1 MSKAAFAPRVA
12 TKLPGPKAQRFIELS
27 EQYEPNCMSEQVP
40 LVWRRAEGVVI
51 EDVDGNEFLDFCS
64 GVLVANIGHCHPYYV
79 QETQAQCAELF
90 NCYDFITPY
99 RAQLAE
105 KLVSMTPPHLDK
117 TFILTTGAE
126 TIESAVKLARRS
138 SEGFE
143 ILSFYGAFH
152 GRTYGAMSVGGMGG
166 VKHGFGPLLEGCLKA
181 PFCYC
186 YRCAFDKTYPE
197 CELFCLD
204 HLDRVMARE
213 STGALCAV
221 LTETYQGGAGS
232 IIPPEGYMEKLQ
244 AWCRKQ
250 GALLILDE
258 VQASFGR
265 TGKMFG
271 FEHYDVEPDIVCLGK
286 GLGSGVSCSA
296 VVGRHEIMDV
306 LEPGEMSSTNGGN
319 ALSCRAALA
328 AIKIIEDEDLPGNSA
343 RVGAVMKDELNEMK
357 ERFENIGDVRGQGLV
372 IGVEVV
378 EDRQSKTPAEQK
390 TKDIVYESYKRGLA
404 MIAPI
409 GLHHNVIRIA
419 PPLVIT
425 EAQARAGLEILR
437 EAIEVVS
444 GR

>member
-1 MSKAAFAPRVA
+1 MSEAAFAPRLA

-90 NCYDFITPY
+90 NCYDFITPH

-105 KLVSMTPPHLDK
+105 KLVAITPPHLDK

-126 TIESAVKLARRS
+126 TIESAIKLARRS

-152 GRTYGAMSVGGMGG
+152 GRTYGAMSVGGMAG

-197 CELFCLD
+197 CEIFCLD

-286 GLGSGVSCSA
+286 GLGSGVACSA
-296 VVGRHEIMDV
+296 VVGRSEIMDM

-343 RVGAVMKDELNEMK
+343 RVGAVMMDELNEMK

-425 EAQARAGLEILR
+425 EAQAKAGLEILR